1 MCCLLTIVI
10 PWCSSEGSRMDKVD
24 VLTRILK
31 SDNTSTI
38 LGGQSPGSVI
48 NSRKYVPV
56 TAGGQRDDQRSL
68 DDAIRAALCGE
79 TRAAVV
85 VGSEGSGKTTALHK
99 LVADWAK
106 GECLQNFSYVF
117 NFQFREFGSSADELS
132 LETLIHQSHHQT
144 PPDFTRL
151 VTEKPDGV
159 LFVFDG
165 LDEYKHS
172 LDPSVLTLTSDL
184 TQPASGSCLL
194 ASLLHGSLLK
204 GAAFLVATRPTDNV
218 KFLRGTRVK
227 VLGFQKPQREVYFN
241 NFFTGRAAAN
251 RAFLHMER
259 TLGFYEFCTSPRFC
273 WTVCSVYK
281 WLLDSDAKLP
291 ETLSQL
297 FADILVHLIQ
307 TLSLNKA
314 CSRGLVLAL
323 GRVASHCLREQH
335 SSCSKHPVDAFGLQ
349 QFPTSVDSFLRV
361 HGEEELSFHSQL
373 MREFVLAVAFFLD
386 ASTHED
392 VEKTLNDHKAGAKLL
407 DLFMSGLSEPA
418 QHRSLEDSLGT
429 FSAGQIKA
437 FKSWF
442 RRRSEKALKEYD
454 RSEHYR
460 CFHLLHQA
468 QNESLVKEIL
478 TPPAHPSIFHENLS
492 LQDCAALNFV
502 ITCLGER
509 EKVSVSRTTISRET
523 MEILA
528 PSVSLSH
535 IVILS
540 HCCIHKESLPLLAS
554 AVSMGVTRELDLSH
568 SSIGDEKLQILCAGL
583 RESKLHSLNLNVC
596 GLTAA
601 CCGDL
606 VSVLT
611 SETSQLRILQ
621 MMFNEIGDRGFT
633 KLCEA
638 MHSPNC
644 RLQELQVQNCD
655 LTAASMEAFAAGLCS
670 GETQLRKI
678 DFTGNVIGDGGV
690 QALCKAL
697 QQPLCK
703 LRSLTLCDSVLTGAC
718 CSDLKEVVMS
728 EHCSLSEL
736 ELSLNELGQEGA
748 LLLCQGLKRPSCPIE
763 TLGLTRCDLTP
774 AVFEELASVLK
785 NGTCRI
791 KSLHLA
797 INKVGDQGVKPLW
810 DAVAHPSCLLEELS
824 VEMTKLTDASVE
836 DLCAALRA
844 NNTLRFLELRNNSL
858 TDAAVPAIVQVMKE
872 KHNMEELNLRYNDF
886 SEDVFDMLEECHNIR
901 Y

>member
-1 MCCLLTIVI
+1 MCFDLSCDIQIKQRERAFL
-10 PWCSSEGSRMDKVD
+10 
-24 VLTRILK
+24 VL

-56 TAGGQRDDQRSL
+56 TAGARGDDQRSL

-85 VGSEGSGKTTALHK
+85 VGSEGSGKTTALRK

-132 LETLIHQSHHQT
+132 LETLIHQGHHQT

-172 LDPSVLTLTSDL
+172 LDPSVHSLTSDL
-184 TQPASGSCLL
+184 TRPASGSSLL

-218 KFLRGTRVK
+218 RFLRGARVE
-227 VLGFQKPQREVYFN
+227 VLGFRKPQREAYFN
-241 NFFTGRAAAN
+241 NFFTDSVAAN

-259 TLGFYEFCTSPRFC
+259 TLGFYEFCASPRFC

-297 FADILVHLIQ
+297 FADTLVHLIQ

-323 GRVASHCLREQH
+323 GRVASHCLRGQH
-335 SSCSKHPVDAFGLQ
+335 PSCPKHAVDAFGLQ
-349 QFPTSVDSFLRV
+349 QFPTSVDSFLRE
-361 HGEEELSFHSQL
+361 HGEEELSFRSHL

-386 ASTHED
+386 ASAYED
-392 VEKTLNDHKAGAKLL
+392 AEKTLNDHKAGAKML

-418 QHRSLEDSLGT
+418 QYRSLEDLLGT
-429 FSAGQIKA
+429 FSSGQIKA

-442 RRRSEKALKEYD
+442 RGRSEKALKDYN

-509 EKVSVSRTTISRET
+509 EKLSVSRTTISRET

-535 IVILS
+535 TVILS
-540 HCCIHKESLPLLAS
+540 HCCIHKEALPLLAS
-554 AVSMGVTRELDLSH
+554 AVSTGVARDLDLSH

-583 RESKLHSLNLNVC
+583 RESKLHSLNLSVC

-611 SETSQLRILQ
+611 SETSQLRNLQ

-644 RLQELQVQNCD
+644 RLQELQLFD
-655 LTAASMEAFAAGLCS
+655 S
-670 GETQLRKI
+670 G
-678 DFTGNVIGDGGV
+678 
-690 QALCKAL
+690 
-697 QQPLCK
+697 
-703 LRSLTLCDSVLTGAC
+703 LTGAC

-728 EHCSLSEL
+728 EHCTLSEL

-763 TLGLTRCDLTP
+763 TLGLTRCGLTP

-810 DAVAHPSCLLEELS
+810 DAVAHPSCLLEELN
-824 VEMTKLTDASVE
+824 VEMTKLTDACVE

-872 KHNMEELNLRYNDF
+872 KHNMEELNLKYNNF
-886 SEDVFDMLEECHNIR
+886 SEDVFEMLEECHNIR